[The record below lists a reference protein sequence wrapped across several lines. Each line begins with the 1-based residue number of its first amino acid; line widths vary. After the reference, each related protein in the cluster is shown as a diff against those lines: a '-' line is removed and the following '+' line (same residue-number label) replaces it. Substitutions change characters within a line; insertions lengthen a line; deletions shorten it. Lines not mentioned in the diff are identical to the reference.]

1 MNRLSFYFFL
11 IGFLLLLS
19 CGEKKECPGFS
30 DNLDAYIPR
39 EDRMVFHNI
48 GGDSLVFNTAYY
60 ERIGPHTE
68 EQNTLSV
75 GGSGSKPY
83 CRSSCKLRSVYST
96 SEPQQ
101 LDYTITID
109 NEALV
114 CTLAVNLSSNLPTI
128 DYFLSDTTYSSEGRL
143 FGDTLKLGN
152 FSTTT
157 APRFSHIEIVH
168 GRGII
173 RIQDDARNCLWF
185 R

>member
-1 MNRLSFYFFL
+1 MKRPFFSFCL
-11 IGFLLLLS
+11 LGFVLLLS

-48 GGDSLVFNTAYY
+48 SGDSLVFNTAYY

-83 CRSSCKLRSVYST
+83 CRSSCSLRSVYST
-96 SEPQQ
+96 TDPQQ
-101 LDYTITID
+101 LNYTITID

-114 CTLAVNLSSNLPTI
+114 CTLAVNLTSNLPTI

-152 FSTTT
+152 HSTTT

-168 GRGII
+168 GRGIV
-173 RIQDDARNCLWF
+173 RIQDDQKRCLWF